1 MREFRLGDIIDDYC
15 VKCKRLTNHAI
26 VSLMDEKP
34 AKVRCCSCYKEH
46 DFTECVVPPTKRELK
61 QMQLAAEAA
70 AAAEKAGE

>member
-1 MREFRLGDIIDDYC
+1 MREVRLGDIIDDYC

-46 DFTECVVPPTKRELK
+46 DFTNCVVPPTKRELK
-61 QMQLAAEAA
+61 AMQLAAEA
-70 AAAEKAGE
+70 EKEAQKAK